1 MKWNLLKIELVSSI
15 NNLINNYKKRKLM
28 NKKGREY
35 IDGKGLMRVVK
46 IFIGKII
53 KDVNKN

>member
-1 MKWNLLKIELVSSI
+1 
-15 NNLINNYKKRKLM
+15 M

-46 IFIGKII
+46 IFKKII